1 MSISF
6 GQYGFPPDVDASRPA
21 HLSDPATDPARNPF
35 SLINKIRLTG
45 DKLGDKVY
53 VRYTGYPGG
62 QRFITPKE
70 LLAKHPERII
80 EKAVRGMLP
89 KNRLGRQ
96 LFKNLYVYAGRRK
109 TAVARIYL
117 TAGSGNITV
126 NGKDYKTYFPTL
138 PLQYIVTQ
146 STEVAGAAGNYDVNV
161 NVNGGGVKGQAEAVR
176 LAIAKALIELD
187 ATEDQKMARTTYQD
201 LLDAGVH
208 FGHLTRKWDPKMAKY
223 IFMERNGIHIIDL
236 NKTLTKLE
244 EAASAIKQIVKS
256 GRKVLFVATKKQA
269 KEIIAQ
275 QAKEV
280 NMPFVT
286 ERWLGGMLTN
296 FATVRKS
303 IKKMSNID
311 KMQKDGTY
319 DVLSKKEKLMIQRE
333 RIKLES
339 LLGGIADL
347 NRLPA
352 ALFIIDV
359 KKEHIAGFLKQSKLN
374 IPYFC
379 NGRYKL

>member
-1 MSISF
+1 
-6 GQYGFPPDVDASRPA
+6 
-21 HLSDPATDPARNPF
+21 
-35 SLINKIRLTG
+35 
-45 DKLGDKVY
+45 
-53 VRYTGYPGG
+53 
-62 QRFITPKE
+62 
-70 LLAKHPERII
+70 
-80 EKAVRGMLP
+80 
-89 KNRLGRQ
+89 
-96 LFKNLYVYAGRRK
+96 
-109 TAVARIYL
+109 
-117 TAGSGNITV
+117 
-126 NGKDYKTYFPTL
+126 
-138 PLQYIVTQ
+138 
-146 STEVAGAAGNYDVNV
+146 
-161 NVNGGGVKGQAEAVR
+161 
-176 LAIAKALIELD
+176 
-187 ATEDQKMARTTYQD
+187 MARTTYQD

-244 EAASAIKQIVKS
+244 EASSAIKQIVKS

-275 QAKEV
+275 QAKAV

-303 IKKMSNID
+303 IKKMTTID

-333 RIKLES
+333 RIKLEA

-359 KKEHIAGFLKQSKLN
+359 KKEHIAVTEAIKLN
-374 IPYFC
+374 IPTFAMVDT
-379 NGRYKL
+379 NSDPTNIDFPIPANDDATKSISLIASVIGKAIQEGLDERKRDKEEEAEKDAAAAKAKVDTTDASEAKRPRKAKDGE

>member
-1 MSISF
+1 
-6 GQYGFPPDVDASRPA
+6 
-21 HLSDPATDPARNPF
+21 
-35 SLINKIRLTG
+35 
-45 DKLGDKVY
+45 
-53 VRYTGYPGG
+53 
-62 QRFITPKE
+62 
-70 LLAKHPERII
+70 
-80 EKAVRGMLP
+80 
-89 KNRLGRQ
+89 
-96 LFKNLYVYAGRRK
+96 
-109 TAVARIYL
+109 
-117 TAGSGNITV
+117 
-126 NGKDYKTYFPTL
+126 
-138 PLQYIVTQ
+138 
-146 STEVAGAAGNYDVNV
+146 
-161 NVNGGGVKGQAEAVR
+161 
-176 LAIAKALIELD
+176 
-187 ATEDQKMARTTYQD
+187 MARTTYQD

-236 NKTLTKLE
+236 NKTLTKVE

-269 KEIIAQ
+269 KELVAQ
-275 QAKEV
+275 HAQAV

-311 KMQKDGTY
+311 KMTKDGTY

-333 RIKLES
+333 RVKLET

-352 ALFIIDV
+352 ALFIVDV
-359 KKEHIAGFLKQSKLN
+359 KKEHIAVSEAQKLN
-374 IPYFC
+374 IPTFAMVDTNSDPDNIDFPIPANDDASKSIDLIC
-379 NGRYKL
+379 NVIVKAIQEGLEERKRDKEDEAEKEAAAAKAKIDNGQAEEAGEKESTEQAGGKRPRKAKAEAENVSAEATEAKDGE